1 MALSFFSSGG
11 SSSSAKYFD
20 IRLNDEYIV
29 FRGGEHEAASAHLR
43 GTLILCLSEPLTIKH
58 LRLQLTGMS
67 RVWYVSQPPPPRW
80 LLTENFSWQLP
91 STSASGGR
99 KSWRERVFYEK
110 TWRFRDP
117 GKGKT
122 EILPAGNYEYPFD
135 VILEGSM
142 PESVEGL
149 TETWVMY
156 RFKAEIGR
164 KYAKDIVARK
174 PLRIIRTL
182 DPSALELSHAMSVDN
197 IWPNKIEYSISTPTK
212 AIVFGTAI
220 HVDFKLIPLLKG
232 LRIGTITSQLIESH
246 DLTLNPEDPD
256 SIRNTYKITRT
267 ILTDEHEMDEDSF
280 EIIDEAAEGYHCA
293 RVLDMPQTLTRCL
306 QDTDTKGIKVRHKLK
321 FRIQLHNPDGHVSE
335 VSISSSV
342 VSIRLTFKQLRATLP
357 VSIFISPHLTIDENN
372 NLRGQTPQTTRVA
385 VDEFAHQAPPLYGEH
400 TFDQLYSELDPSG
413 YRTPGPGSGPGT
425 PFGPLSRNMSSENLA
440 SMNALTNTDISASA
454 LHHRLTNLNTNTR
467 HHPATPSAM
476 TPGVMTP
483 SDGFH
488 GSQSP
493 IDGHNIHRQLGV
505 PNDYFGPSSG
515 SNSHSHGSPELS
527 RRPSDE
533 VEHETLPS
541 GMATPFHPQYAEVE
555 TLSRVPSYSTAVRCA
570 VRPCDSGLPDYNAVI
585 ASSLPTISVP
595 QSPQQAYLRSGRTS
609 GIATPL
615 EVHNRPGYFHSHGT
629 HADDEDRRLRLEQ
642 ARARA

>member
-1 MALSFFSSGG
+1 MALSFFSGGG
-11 SSSSAKYFD
+11 SASSAKYFD

-67 RVWYVSQPPPPRW
+67 RVCWH
-80 LLTENFSWQLP
+80 LP
-91 STSASGGR
+91 SSAAAGGR

-122 EILPAGNYEYPFD
+122 EVLPAGNYEYPFD
-135 VILEGSM
+135 VVLEGSM

-149 TETWVMY
+149 AETWVMY

-164 KYAKDIVARK
+164 KYVKDIVARK

-232 LRIGTITSQLIESH
+232 LRIGQITSQLIESH

-256 SIRNTYKITRT
+256 SIRNTYKNTRT
-267 ILTDEHEMDEDSF
+267 ILTDEHELDEDNI
-280 EIIDEAAEGYHCA
+280 EIIDESAEGYQCT

-335 VSISSSV
+335 
-342 VSIRLTFKQLRATLP
+342 LRATLP
-357 VSIFISPHLTIDENN
+357 VSIFISPHLAIDDNN
-372 NLRGQTPQTTRVA
+372 NLLAQTPQSTRIA
-385 VDEFAHQAPPLYGEH
+385 VD
-400 TFDQLYSELDPSG
+400 DELDPSG

-425 PFGPLSRNMSSENLA
+425 PFTPLSRNISSENLA

-454 LHHRLTNLNTNTR
+454 LHHRLTNLNASPLHNPVTPGT
-467 HHPATPSAM
+467 ATP
-476 TPGVMTP
+476 GE
-483 SDGFH
+483 GLH

-493 IDGHNIHRQLGV
+493 TEGYTIHRQLGV
-505 PNDYFGPSSG
+505 PNDYFGPASG

-527 RRPSDE
+527 RRASDE
-533 VEHETLPS
+533 VEPEALPS
-541 GMATPFHPQYAEVE
+541 GMATPFHPQYDEVE

-570 VRPCDSGLPDYNAVI
+570 VRPHDSGLPDYNAVI
-585 ASSLPTISVP
+585 ASSLPTLPVP
-595 QSPQQAYLRSGRTS
+595 QSPQQAHIRSGRAS
-609 GIATPL
+609 GTGTPL
-615 EVHNRPGYFHSHGT
+615 EVPTRPSHFNSRGT
-629 HADDEDRRLRLEQ
+629 NADDEERRLRLVQ
-642 ARARA
+642 ARARV

>member
-1 MALSFFSSGG
+1 MALSFFSGGG
-11 SSSSAKYFD
+11 SASSAKYFD

-43 GTLILCLSEPLTIKH
+43 GTLVLCLSEPLTIKH
-58 LRLQLTGMS
+58 IRLQLTGMS
-67 RVWYVSQPPPPRW
+67 RVCWHI
-80 LLTENFSWQLP
+80 P
-91 STSASGGR
+91 SSAAAGGR

-110 TWRFRDP
+110 SWTFRDP

-122 EILPAGNYEYPFD
+122 EVLPAGNYEYPFD
-135 VILEGSM
+135 VVLEGSM

-149 TETWVMY
+149 AETWVMY

-164 KYAKDIVARK
+164 KYVKDIVARK

-232 LRIGTITSQLIESH
+232 LRIGQITSQLIESH

-267 ILTDEHEMDEDSF
+267 ILTDEYELDEDNI
-280 EIIDEAAEGYHCA
+280 EIIDETAEGYQCT
-293 RVLDMPQTLTRCL
+293 RILDMPQTLTRCL

-321 FRIQLHNPDGHVSE
+321 FRIQLHNPDGHISE
-335 VSISSSV
+335 
-342 VSIRLTFKQLRATLP
+342 LRATLP
-357 VSIFISPHLTIDENN
+357 VSIFISPHLAIDDNN
-372 NLRGQTPQTTRVA
+372 NLLSHTPQSARMA
-385 VDEFAHQAPPLYGEH
+385 VDDFAHQAPPLYGEH

-425 PFGPLSRNMSSENLA
+425 PFTPLSRNISSDNLA

-454 LHHRLTNLNTNTR
+454 LHHRLTNLNASSFHNPN
-467 HHPATPSAM
+467 HPITPGTVTPSEAAL
-476 TPGVMTP
+476 
-483 SDGFH
+483 H
-488 GSQSP
+488 GSHSP
-493 IDGHNIHRQLGV
+493 IPIEGHNIHRQLGV
-505 PNDYFGPSSG
+505 SGDYFGPSSYPH
-515 SNSHSHGSPELS
+515 NQASPELS

-533 VEHETLPS
+533 VEHDTLPS
-541 GMATPFHPQYAEVE
+541 GMATPFHPHYAEVE

-570 VRPCDSGLPDYNAVI
+570 VRPHDSGLPDYNAVI
-585 ASSLPTISVP
+585 ASSLPTLPVP
-595 QSPQQAYLRSGRTS
+595 QSPQQAYIRSGRAS
-609 GIATPL
+609 GTATPL
-615 EVHNRPGYFHSHGT
+615 EVDRPGYFSSHGT
-629 HADDEDRRLRLEQ
+629 HADDEDRRLRIAQ
-642 ARARA
+642 ARARV

>member
-1 MALSFFSSGG
+1 
-11 SSSSAKYFD
+11 
-20 IRLNDEYIV
+20 
-29 FRGGEHEAASAHLR
+29 
-43 GTLILCLSEPLTIKH
+43 
-58 LRLQLTGMS
+58 
-67 RVWYVSQPPPPRW
+67 
-80 LLTENFSWQLP
+80 
-91 STSASGGR
+91 
-99 KSWRERVFYEK
+99 
-110 TWRFRDP
+110 
-117 GKGKT
+117 
-122 EILPAGNYEYPFD
+122 
-135 VILEGSM
+135 
-142 PESVEGL
+142 
-149 TETWVMY
+149 
-156 RFKAEIGR
+156 
-164 KYAKDIVARK
+164 
-174 PLRIIRTL
+174 
-182 DPSALELSHAMSVDN
+182 VDN

-232 LRIGTITSQLIESH
+232 LRIGQITSQLIESH

-267 ILTDEHEMDEDSF
+267 ILTDEHEMNEDNI

-321 FRIQLHNPDGHVSE
+321 FRIQLHNPDGHISE
-335 VSISSSV
+335 VRIGRAILIV
-342 VSIRLTFKQLRATLP
+342 CFLPRLTVMQLRATLP
-357 VSIFISPHLTIDENN
+357 VSIFISPHLAIDENN
-372 NLRGQTPQTTRVA
+372 NLLEQTPQSTRIA

-425 PFGPLSRNMSSENLA
+425 PFGPLSRNMSAENLA

-454 LHHRLTNLNTNTR
+454 LHHRLTNLNASPRNL
-467 HHPATPSAM
+467 PATPAM
-476 TPGVMTP
+476 TPGIATP
-483 SDGFH
+483 SDGLH

-493 IDGHNIHRQLGV
+493 TDGHQIHRQLGV

-533 VEHETLPS
+533 VEHDALPS

-570 VRPCDSGLPDYNAVI
+570 VRPRDSGLPDYNAVI

-595 QSPQQAYLRSGRTS
+595 QSPQQAYIRSGRTS
-609 GIATPL
+609 GVATPL
-615 EVHNRPGYFHSHGT
+615 EVQNRPGFFGSHGT
-629 HADDEDRRLRLEQ
+629 HADDEDRRLRLVQ